1 MFNESSPEQE
11 AQDISQALCIYGD
24 NYVVKDSS
32 HTYFV
37 EFQYYDEKLADCLS
51 EIEQIKQLIMHE
63 GVFKESLI
71 GIYGYQESME
81 VRKHMVVK

>member
-1 MFNESSPEQE
+1 M
-11 AQDISQALCIYGD
+11 
-24 NYVVKDSS
+24 VKDSS

-63 GVFKESLI
+63 GLFKESLV

-81 VRKHMVVK
+81 VRKNMVVK